1 MDLLAFAKG
10 KAECVE
16 AVASRAGT
24 SLAGCAID
32 IYGNFFLKHR
42 MSGAPNF
49 SIELSE
55 RKANTFA
62 LVRMRT
68 ANLLPLVQPGKALYP
83 LMTVSEGRYCAM
95 GGGASLSS
103 AGEVVAGVGIS
114 GDIVA
119 QDVAILEAELESHRT
134 AVISLRVPDNP
145 SSDSKKVSHGER
157 PS

>member
-1 MDLLAFAKG
+1 MDLLALVKDMAQ
-10 KAECVE
+10 CVE
-16 AVASRAGT
+16 AAASRAGT
-24 SLAGCAID
+24 PVAVCVID
-32 IYGNFFLKHR
+32 IHGNFFLKHR
-42 MSGAPNF
+42 MSGAPTF

-55 RKANTFA
+55 RQANTSA

-68 ANLLPLVQPGKALYP
+68 ANLLPLVRPGKALFP

-103 AGEVVAGVGIS
+103 AGEMVAGVGIS

-134 AVISLRVPDNP
+134 VAISLRIPDNP